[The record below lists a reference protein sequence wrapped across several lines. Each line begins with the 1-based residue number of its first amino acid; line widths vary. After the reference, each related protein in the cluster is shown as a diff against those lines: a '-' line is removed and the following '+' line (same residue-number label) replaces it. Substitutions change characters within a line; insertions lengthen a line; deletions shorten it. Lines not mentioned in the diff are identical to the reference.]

1 MSRHAPTELRWAAI
15 KKNLNVMGCNRTYGY
30 TEADITQNKPGK
42 HDPLAALNT
51 CNHLWKWIHEWA
63 FSGL

>member
-51 CNHLWKWIHEWA
+51 CNHL
-63 FSGL
+63 